1 MVIHAALSEVL
12 HTVRNEMK
20 KHFSGTKRERDLE
33 EHLPKYSSTCK
44 KCTLIFFPAELC
56 KSNQIEYSLC

>member
-44 KCTLIFFPAELC
+44 KCTLIFF
-56 KSNQIEYSLC
+56 SS